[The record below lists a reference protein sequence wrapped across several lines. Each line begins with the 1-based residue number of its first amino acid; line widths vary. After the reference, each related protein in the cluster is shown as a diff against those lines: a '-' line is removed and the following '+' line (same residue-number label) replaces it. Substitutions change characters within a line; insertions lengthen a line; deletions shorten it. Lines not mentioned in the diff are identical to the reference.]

1 MPQASGGAGSRNFGP
16 PHEYFSMPRFHLKP
30 RLAYS
35 GYDVRLFTA
44 AFVVVVVVDVV
55 VVVVIAVA
63 AYVGYFG
70 MHVPLA
76 FKSEYLKTER
86 KANSLT

>member
-1 MPQASGGAGSRNFGP
+1 
-16 PHEYFSMPRFHLKP
+16 L
-30 RLAYS
+30 
-35 GYDVRLFTA
+35 VTA
-44 AFVVVVVVDVV
+44 AFFVVVVVVVVFVV
-55 VVVVIAVA
+55 VVVVVV

-76 FKSEYLKTER
+76 FKREYLKTER

>member
-1 MPQASGGAGSRNFGP
+1 M
-16 PHEYFSMPRFHLKP
+16 
-30 RLAYS
+30 
-35 GYDVRLFTA
+35 FTG
-44 AFVVVVVVDVV
+44 AFVVVVVIVV
-55 VVVVIAVA
+55 

-86 KANSLT
+86 KTSELT